1 MTDPQPSQLITR
13 WLDEAL
19 SGVVLPMLALV
30 AAAATGGLYLVGV
43 VTEGATAAVIILL
56 VSLTAAA
63 AVLRPA
69 LSGRPDPLGRG
80 LTLAAAA
87 GTLVLAALPALET
100 VQPGRPLVEG
110 DLAAQ
115 GDRLALPSHTPGR
128 ARLLVHA
135 NLPADGLPTVTF
147 VLGGPDPRVQGHLER
162 TVSYARVGRGGRA
175 AVTHDHSSAFLE
187 ARLSDAPAIE
197 LERLGGK
204 TAGPLHVSVYRDPLP
219 GPAHVV
225 LALVV
230 LALAAGGQARLRRG
244 SGATF
249 AGMALAFGVLVTE
262 NATPDAA
269 VGPALGAVLL
279 GGFVGALTGA
289 VAAWLA
295 RRLLPSAPEGLRGT
309 RGR

>member
-1 MTDPQPSQLITR
+1 MTDPQPTQLITR

-19 SGVVLPMLALV
+19 SGVVLPMMALV
-30 AAAATGGLYLVGV
+30 ALAATGGMYLIGV
-43 VTEGATAAVIILL
+43 VTEGATGAVIILL
-56 VSLTAAA
+56 VALTAAA

-69 LSGRPDPLGRG
+69 LSGRSDPLGRA

-87 GTLVLAALPALET
+87 ATLLLAALPALET
-100 VQPGRPLVEG
+100 VHPGRPLVEG

-115 GDRLALPSHTPGR
+115 GDRLSLPSRTPGR

-135 NLPADGLPTVTF
+135 NLPAQGLPAVAF

-187 ARLSDAPAIE
+187 VRLTDTPAIV
-197 LERLGGK
+197 LERLGGE

-219 GPAHVV
+219 GAAHVG
-225 LALVV
+225 LALLV
-230 LALAAGGQARLRRG
+230 LALAAVGQARLRRG

-249 AGMALAFGVLVTE
+249 SGMALAFGVLVTE

-279 GGFVGALTGA
+279 GGFVGAVAGA
-289 VAAWLA
+289 IAAWLA
-295 RRLLPSAPEGLRGT
+295 RRVVPPAPEALRGA